1 MYGPARYFMLR
12 QADRFR
18 LKANTSYILSFKVKG
33 RIGDGQAI
41 IGWSGSKK
49 LSDDKVIQGE
59 RGSAEVKRNEANEK
73 VYETIKF
80 TPTPIW
86 SEVRK
91 EFRVALK
98 DKNLQDLKEMTHSL
112 LEISFSIPP
121 GGEAY
126 IDEISII
133 ERPAT

>member
-1 MYGPARYFMLR
+1 M
-12 QADRFR
+12 
-18 LKANTSYILSFKVKG
+18 
-33 RIGDGQAI
+33 
-41 IGWSGSKK
+41 
-49 LSDDKVIQGE
+49 
-59 RGSAEVKRNEANEK
+59 
-73 VYETIKF
+73 
-80 TPTPIW
+80 
-86 SEVRK
+86 RK

-126 IDEISII
+126 IDEVSII

>member
-1 MYGPARYFMLR
+1 M
-12 QADRFR
+12 
-18 LKANTSYILSFKVKG
+18 
-33 RIGDGQAI
+33 
-41 IGWSGSKK
+41 
-49 LSDDKVIQGE
+49 
-59 RGSAEVKRNEANEK
+59 KRNEANQT

-80 TPTPIW
+80 NPSPIW

-112 LEISFSIPP
+112 LEISFSIPL

-126 IDEISII
+126 IDEVKII